1 MFSRFLRIGVF
12 ALIVVYVII
21 DVALEHPGNLLTVAG
36 LALYI
41 LIFYVTSVNPAKVSK
56 EQTLVHGLTN
66 ILP

>member
-1 MFSRFLRIGVF
+1 MFFRFLRIGVF

-21 DVALEHPGNLLTVAG
+21 DIALEHPGNLLTVAG

-56 EQTLVHGLTN
+56 VINRQ
-66 ILP
+66 